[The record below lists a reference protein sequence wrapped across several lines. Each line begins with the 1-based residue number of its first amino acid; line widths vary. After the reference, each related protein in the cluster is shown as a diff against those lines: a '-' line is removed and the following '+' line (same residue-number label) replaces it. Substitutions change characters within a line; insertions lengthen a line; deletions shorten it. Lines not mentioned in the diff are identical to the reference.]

1 MVRVKDNGSGIK
13 PDVLP
18 QIFEPF
24 FTTKAKDENPGLGLT
39 VSLAIM
45 QEHDGRIEVESSEVA
60 WNLRHAV
67 ST

>member
-24 FTTKAKDENPGLGLT
+24 FTTKAKEQNPGLGLT
-39 VSLAIM
+39 VCSC
-45 QEHDGRIEVESSEVA
+45 H
-60 WNLRHAV
+60 HAGA
-67 ST
+67 